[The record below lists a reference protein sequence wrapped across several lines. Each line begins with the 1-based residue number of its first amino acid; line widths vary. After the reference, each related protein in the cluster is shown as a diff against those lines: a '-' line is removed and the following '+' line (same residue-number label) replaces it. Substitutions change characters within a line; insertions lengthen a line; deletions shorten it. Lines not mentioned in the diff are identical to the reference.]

1 MAFTFEKYFFKVL
14 IFILTMN
21 WGYFRSVLLLFKKVE
36 KRQAAIGRQ
45 AVIQTAL
52 EGRGAPP

>member
-36 KRQAAIGRQ
+36 KRQAGSD
-45 AVIQTAL
+45 TAL
-52 EGRGAPP
+52 EGRGPFLKKE